1 MSDAETRLEVVLT
14 TDQRGGVAE
23 LAIAH
28 AAAELGAGVFKP
40 LTDGERYD
48 LIFDL
53 RPELARVQCKSAVL
67 KESVVKVPCYSARRS
82 RNGFVKRYY
91 SASEIDAI
99 AAYCIDLDR
108 CFFIPVAEIPGRSC
122 LQLRLEPCRN
132 NQQLGVNWAKDFAFE
147 ARLTALLGP

>member
-1 MSDAETRLEVVLT
+1 MLEIVLT
-14 TDQRGGVAE
+14 TDQKGAAAE

-28 AAAELGAGVFKP
+28 SAAELGVGVFKP

-48 LIFDL
+48 LLFEL
-53 RPELARVQCKSAVL
+53 RPRLMRVQCKSAVL
-67 KESVVKVPCYSARRS
+67 QGSVLKVPCYSARRN

-99 AAYCIDLDR
+99 AAYSVDLRR
-108 CFFIPVAEIPGRSC
+108 CFFMPIDEIPGRSYV
-122 LQLRLEPCRN
+122 QLRLEPCRN
-132 NQQLGVNWAKDFAFE
+132 NQRLGVNWADDFDLE